1 MSEPIQVGELL
12 PGVLQEVIDRA
23 GPGYER
29 WAEQVAAT
37 GYCAHPVRLRG
48 RVQHGDPATG
58 EVRTVYSTDRE
69 PDATLLKACG
79 NRRASVCPSCSAT
92 YQADSFQLLAAGLRG
107 GKGVPETIAQH
118 PRLFVTF
125 TAPSFG
131 RVHSRKAQGRLVFP
145 CHPYRQGDTCP
156 HGRRAGCWQ
165 RHGED
170 DARLGEPLCARC
182 YQAGAQVLWNALAGR
197 LWSRTTIYVY
207 RALAQLAGMREGELR
222 RVVRISFAKVA
233 EYQRRG
239 AVHFHAIIRLDAAT
253 DCGCPACVAP
263 PLAGFT
269 AELLEAAVRKAAEA
283 VKVPCPVVDD
293 DQAVT
298 LVARW
303 GEQLDVRHISEG
315 GDEGELSAEQV
326 AGYVAKY
333 ATKSTEALG
342 VTLDHRVGEV
352 ELEGLD
358 VPAHVAELVRAC
370 LELGARPSLATL
382 RLGKWAHM
390 LGFGGHFSTKSRR
403 YSTTLGALRRA
414 RVAYAIRRRRGHT
427 VPLDAW
433 SRPEDDQAVIVVASW
448 AYWGRATRRRGRR
461 GWRRRRLLG
470 LGKRGG
476 SQGRSCEPQQG
487 PHERTKEQD
496 RRMERLLTVEEAAGR
511 LGTSTRFVRRLI
523 FERRIAFV
531 KVGRHV
537 RITPA
542 DLDAFIAAGRIDALQ
557 QAEAG

>member
-1 MSEPIQVGELL
+1 MTEPVSVGELL

-29 WAEQVAAT
+29 WVEQVAAT

-48 RVQHGDPATG
+48 RVEHADPQTG
-58 EVRTVYSTDRE
+58 EVRTVYATDRE

-79 NRRASVCPSCSAT
+79 NRRVSVCPSCSAT
-92 YQADSFQLLAAGLRG
+92 YQADQFHLLAAGLKG
-107 GKGVPETIAQH
+107 GKGAPETVAQH

-131 RVHSRKAQGRLVFP
+131 QVHSRKAQGLLVYP
-145 CHPYRQGDTCP
+145 CHPYRQGQRCP

-165 RHGED
+165 RHDAD
-170 DARLGEPLCARC
+170 DPRLGEPLCARC

-207 RALAQLAGMREGELR
+207 RALAQLAGLTEEELR
-222 RVVRISFAKVA
+222 ALVRVSFAKVA

-253 DCGCPACVAP
+253 DGGGPACVTP
-263 PLAGFT
+263 PPVGLT
-269 AELLEAAVRKAAEA
+269 ADLLERAVRQAAA
-283 VKVPCPVVDD
+283 TVAVPCPMVDQ
-293 DQAVT
+293 DQGPT

-303 GEQLDVRHISEG
+303 GEQLDVRHITEV
-315 GDEGELSAEQV
+315 GDDDRELSAEQV

-342 VTLDHRVGEV
+342 VTLDHRIGEV
-352 ELEGLD
+352 ELEDLD
-358 VPAHVAELVRAC
+358 LPAHVAELVRAC
-370 LELGARPSLATL
+370 LELGARPSLARL
-382 RLGKWAHM
+382 RLRKWAHM

-414 RVAYAIRRRRGHT
+414 RVAYAIRRRQGHT

-433 SRPEDDQAVIVVASW
+433 GRPEQDQSTIVVASW
-448 AYWGRATRRRGRR
+448 TYLGSGYQTTGEAWLAASAAARAR
-461 GWRRRRLLG
+461 
-470 LGKRGG
+470 
-476 SQGRSCEPQQG
+476 E
-487 PHERTKEQD
+487 
-496 RRMERLLTVEEAAGR
+496 
-511 LGTSTRFVRRLI
+511 
-523 FERRIAFV
+523 ERRVA
-531 KVGRHV
+531 REEL
-537 RITPA
+537 RSTT
-542 DLDAFIAAGRIDALQ
+542 AAA
-557 QAEAG
+557 